1 MTEIN
6 NTSELQ
12 AAIRQ
17 LQTDMQERDHVIK
30 QKISTI
36 EESLHPA
43 NILLAA
49 FNKITGSGHSNFENR
64 QSFSGSILRGG
75 FKFWLYKLLLKTEQK
90 VEQNVYD
97 SIDSAFD
104 HLKDFMK
111 RKL

>member
-6 NTSELQ
+6 NMTELQ

-17 LQTDMQERDHVIK
+17 LQTDMQERDYAIK
-30 QKISTI
+30 QKICII
-36 EESLHPA
+36 EESLQPA
-43 NILLAA
+43 NILVAA
-49 FNKITGSGHSNFENR
+49 FNKITGSGQSHFEKR
-64 QSFSGSILRGG
+64 QSFSGSILRRG